1 MFFLIFYYFI
11 VMADLSLFPEINPN
25 IEEIIEREQSIDGD
39 EVIIDQEPE
48 LGHNDIFTNKKQ
60 KQNIKIQVAPKK
72 DKYSHLVEARKKGA
86 ITRQKKAE
94 AKRLLKVE
102 AKAVKDEEKRVRRE
116 ATTERNR
123 VKARERYRREKSKKD
138 EQSDIKEKIRLES
151 HAKKEKQEQQH
162 RKHYGKAPLP
172 PKPEGMNFEK
182 FAGYMMRY
190 EGLKREYE
198 ESQRKSAP
206 IPIPQKP
213 PQEFPDNYPLSHI
226 YSKNKNRRADFSH
239 F

>member
-1 MFFLIFYYFI
+1 
-11 VMADLSLFPEINPN
+11 MADLSLFPEINPN

-60 KQNIKIQVAPKK
+60 NVKMEVAPKK

-94 AKRLLKVE
+94 AKRLLKAE
-102 AKAVKDEEKRVRRE
+102 AKAIKDEEKRVRRE

-138 EQSDIKEKIRLES
+138 EQEEIKEKIRLVS
-151 HAKKEKQEQQH
+151 HAKKEKQEHQH
-162 RKHYGKAPLP
+162 RQQYGKAPIP

-190 EGLKREYE
+190 EGLKREYA
-198 ESQRKSAP
+198 QTQVKSKP
-206 IPIPQKP
+206 IPIPP
-213 PQEFPDNYPLSHI
+213 PQEFPDNYPLSHL
-226 YSKNKNRRADFSH
+226 YGKNKNRKVDFSH

>member
-1 MFFLIFYYFI
+1 MS
-11 VMADLSLFPEINPN
+11 DLRLFPEINPN

-60 KQNIKIQVAPKK
+60 NQNIKIQVAPKK

-94 AKRLLKVE
+94 AKRLLKAE

-123 VKARERYRREKSKKD
+123 VKERERYRREKSKKD
-138 EQSDIKEKIRLES
+138 EQSNIKERMRLES
-151 HAKKEKQEQQH
+151 HAKKERQEDQQ
-162 RKHYGKAPLP
+162 KAYN
-172 PKPEGMNFEK
+172 PKRQVAPTPQNTGMNFEK

-190 EGLKREYE
+190 EGLKREYA
-198 ESQRKSAP
+198 QTQVKSKP
-206 IPIPQKP
+206 IPIPP
-213 PQEFPDNYPLSHI
+213 PQEFPDNYPLSHL
-226 YSKNKNRRADFSH
+226 YGKNKNRKVDFSH

>member
-1 MFFLIFYYFI
+1 MS
-11 VMADLSLFPEINPN
+11 DLSLFPEINPN
-25 IEEIIEREQSIDGD
+25 IEEIIEREDALDGD
-39 EVIIDQEPE
+39 DLIIDEEKE
-48 LGHNDIFTNKKQ
+48 LGHNDIFTNKKIS
-60 KQNIKIQVAPKK
+60 KNKNVKIEIAPKK

-86 ITRQKKAE
+86 VTRQKKAE
-94 AKRLLKVE
+94 LKRIAKAE
-102 AKAVKDEEKRVRRE
+102 AKAIKDEEKRLRRE

-123 VKARERYRREKSKKD
+123 VKARERYRREKAKKD
-138 EQSDIKEKIRLES
+138 EQSNLKEKIRLES
-151 HAKKEKQEQQH
+151 HVKKERQEHQH
-162 RKHYGKAPLP
+162 RQHYGKAPLP

-190 EGLKREYE
+190 EGLKRDYE
-198 ESQRKSAP
+198 TSRKKRSAP

-226 YSKNKNRRADFSH
+226 YSKNRNRKADFSH